1 MRGPEDGGTIEEAA
15 DSGQA
20 VPGASLLDRRVLA
33 VCDRVGEFIEYWGF
47 KSVQGRI
54 WTLLALSSHPRS
66 QQDVARTLDVSKAL
80 VSSTMAELERLG
92 LVAQTGPHRTA
103 PYAATT
109 DVWPVISDVLRGR
122 EWMLLERARLA
133 LEAAAEEM
141 RVRGEGPYD
150 RRRVEFLLG
159 MTRVG
164 QSLLRVLVSV
174 RSPETQGLA
183 RVLKDAARLLA
194 QEVGRP
200 HPLER
205 LRRRG

>member
-1 MRGPEDGGTIEEAA
+1 MQGPEDEGASAEGGE
-15 DSGQA
+15 
-20 VPGASLLDRRVLA
+20 PGYPDPGLSLLDRRVLA

-47 KSVQGRI
+47 KGVQGRI
-54 WTLLALSSHPRS
+54 WTLLALSAHPRS
-66 QQDVARTLDVSKAL
+66 QQDVARALGVSKAL

-92 LVAQTGPHRTA
+92 LVAQSGPHRTA

-141 RVRGEGPYD
+141 RVRGDGPYD

-183 RVLKDAARLLA
+183 RLLKDAARLLA
-194 QEVGRP
+194 QEVGQP
-200 HPLER
+200 HALER
-205 LRRRG
+205 LRRRA